1 VSDDFL
7 TYILFKEF
15 SLEYSVREVRWD
27 WYKMDLITLFV
38 CANNTDKLGENLDS
52 KNC

>member
-1 VSDDFL
+1 MCHDFL

-15 SLEYSVREVRWD
+15 SLEYSVREVRCD
-27 WYKMDLITLFV
+27 RYRMDLITLLIY
-38 CANNTDKLGENLDS
+38 ASDTDELDESLDS

>member
-15 SLEYSVREVRWD
+15 SLEYSIREVRWD
-27 WYKMDLITLFV
+27 LYRIDLITLLM
-38 CANNTDKLGENLDS
+38 CASDVDKLGENLDS